1 MATKTTNPVDPE
13 TGDTW
18 EDVKVGMGREWDLE
32 HDGTL
37 EGIFV
42 GSGEKE
48 VEDKQN
54 GGTRMTAFYQFE
66 VDNGEDKNR
75 FIWGSYQIDEGMKQ
89 YNFGDTARITY
100 LGKDEFTGNRGPQQ
114 VKNYRFQRK
123 AAPTA

>member
-1 MATKTTNPVDPE
+1 MATKNPAADSTTDSTDE
-13 TGDTW
+13 W
-18 EDVKVGMGREWDLE
+18 EEIKVGMGREWDLE

-66 VDNGEDKNR
+66 TDGEDKNR
-75 FIWGSYQIDEGMKQ
+75 FIWGSYQIDLGMAEFKL
-89 YNFGDTARITY
+89 GDRARITY
-100 LGKDEFTGNRGPQQ
+100 LGMDSFTGDRGPQQ

-123 AAPTA
+123 PAGR